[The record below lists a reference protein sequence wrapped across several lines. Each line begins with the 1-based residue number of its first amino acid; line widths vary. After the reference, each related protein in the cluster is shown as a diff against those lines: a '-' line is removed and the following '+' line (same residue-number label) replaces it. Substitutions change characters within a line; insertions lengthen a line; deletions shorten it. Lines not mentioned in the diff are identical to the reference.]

1 MDFQNAEDKQY
12 LENEFL
18 NAQFTEGEVSAVIDN
33 LNNNKSAGLDK
44 LINEFFK
51 YGKSYLCPVVTKLFN
66 VVLNSGIFPESWAKG
81 LIVQVYENKGDRS
94 DPNNYRGI
102 TLISC
107 VCKMFTSLISCRISK
122 YVENF
127 QILGNEQAGFRK
139 KFSTVDHVF
148 LLHTLIMIY
157 SKVLKNKLFCCFVDY
172 KKAFDSVAK
181 VHLWSKLLSYDING
195 KVLNIIKSL
204 YNSAKSAVK
213 LSTNI
218 GAFFNCEIG
227 VSQGDNLS
235 PLLFALF
242 LMIFKNF
249 SPKHIM
255 VYGRHLSWWN
265 ILFKMKILWCIS
277 SYLLFCMLMTQ

>member
-33 LNNNKSAGLDK
+33 LKNNKSAGLDK

-51 YGKSYLCPVVTKLFN
+51 YGKSYLCPVLTKLFN

-81 LIVQVYENKGDRS
+81 LIVPVYENKGDRS

-122 YVENF
+122 YV
-127 QILGNEQAGFRK
+127 
-139 KFSTVDHVF
+139 DHVF

-157 SKVLKNKLFCCFVDY
+157 SKVLKKKLFCCFMDN
-172 KKAFDSVAK
+172 KKAFDSVAR

-204 YNSAKSAVK
+204 YNSVKSAVK

-227 VSQGDNLS
+227 VRQGDNLS
-235 PLLFALF
+235 PFLFALF
-242 LMIFKNF
+242 LNDLQEFLAKAYNGLWSSFKLVEF
-249 SPKHIM
+249 F
-255 VYGRHLSWWN
+255 
-265 ILFKMKILWCIS
+265 FKMKILWCIS